1 MALQSPPRPEA
12 PPAPAEPPIVDPA
25 PASPRPGRW
34 PSLDVFRGLALCFM
48 IVHHFLDWS
57 GGEGRRRLPGFEG
70 FALTDLAAPAFAL
83 GLGAAGYLVG
93 LQVRPA
99 GAALRWGRARR
110 ALRRYGEVLAL
121 GLAIDVAVGGGVD
134 GGGVL
139 LTLATLGVTVSA
151 LSAAGVRQ
159 PAAWWGLA
167 GLAVL
172 AAVPVAQADAV
183 GVLPR
188 LWAGPFSVVVYGTF
202 AAAGA
207 GLAAAARGRGE
218 GSVPLLRAAGLVVV
232 AGTAAWLVAPGAVA
246 PAGLWPPARHP
257 GHLGFTMWGLAGSL
271 LLWAITR
278 SILSSTTRVGAGL
291 ARAGQRTLL
300 VFGAHYVV
308 KLVLQHTGLQG
319 TLEGTGWTIGML
331 MAAAVACG
339 LAMLPRPA
347 RRPAEPGSHPSRHRP
362 SAGATEETATRVHAS
377 DPSEG

>member
-12 PPAPAEPPIVDPA
+12 PPAAADPPIVDPA
-25 PASPRPGRW
+25 LASPRPARW

-48 IVHHFLDWS
+48 IVHHFLDWT

-83 GLGAAGYLVG
+83 GLGAAAYLVG
-93 LQVRPA
+93 LQIRPA
-99 GAALRWGRARR
+99 GAGPRWGRAGR

-121 GLAIDVAVGGGVD
+121 GLVIDLAVGGGID

-139 LTLATLGVTVSA
+139 LTLAALGVAVSA
-151 LSAAGVRQ
+151 LSASGVRQ
-159 PAAWWGLA
+159 PVVWWGLA
-167 GLAVL
+167 ALAVL
-172 AAVPVAQADAV
+172 AAVPVAQPDVV

-188 LWAGPFSVVVYGTF
+188 LWAGPFSVVVYATF

-218 GSVPLLRAAGLVVV
+218 EGLPLLRTAALVVV
-232 AGTAAWLVAPGAVA
+232 VGTVAWLVAPGAVA
-246 PAGLWPPARHP
+246 PEGLWPPARHP
-257 GHLGFTMWGLAGSL
+257 GHLSFTMWGLAGSL
-271 LLWAITR
+271 VLWAITR
-278 SILSSTTRVGAGL
+278 SVMSSTTRLGAGL

-331 MAAAVACG
+331 LAAAGACA
-339 LAMLPRPA
+339 LAMLPRPVRRPTA
-347 RRPAEPGSHPSRHRP
+347 DRHPSAHRPAE
-362 SAGATEETATRVHAS
+362 GAAEVPTTRVHPTDA
-377 DPSEG
+377 GHG